1 MARNLRWTMNFESLH
16 GVQCLVK
23 IFDSDGWSGTPTALT
38 PGDNPFSYEEDDDED
53 MTKLIRYKT
62 GTLRVFVGEGE
73 HILDLYPSTFHEHY
87 VEFYY
92 GETLDFIGF
101 IQPQSFEEEWSASA
115 RVSELQVVSPLGL
128 AESINFSVTGPWY
141 KKLGTLLFGNLLPLL
156 HANVNEVV
164 APHPGTQFF
173 TEGLI
178 DSCVMLTEKQNPTS
192 SVLKDHV
199 ESKTLDHLLEGI
211 CALLGCVLHEEPN
224 RLIFARPDYNGQYAV
239 AIKTSIMGSYRVEN
253 LTTTGEDHLTPLEG
267 GEINDEAAISSV
279 MPVSRVKLSDDV
291 DHPNITLPF
300 ANCYRIYTS
309 YDGTIEVVGNYPVG
323 ANGVDY
329 NAEWTSP
336 YLLQAGTYKIDSSNR
351 LINSSGAVITE
362 GVVFAGI
369 FNTQDETPTA
379 KEMVVMVVS
388 GSAHTMKKMMSYVV
402 HSASWAGSKIKVE
415 GVSASNLKDL
425 LNASSMD
432 GTMRMQ
438 IRDYQGQY
446 LKYDSSNDRY
456 YWDTDSSTYIVIDDK
471 VEVGLPIAMPG
482 PFYIDIWVRT
492 GQSFS
497 SSRYYG
503 LKEFNIS
510 VVDDAWHDYVFGKDE
525 GDRYMPSL
533 YNDVDPSFEDADITL
548 NISNNINSPNYV
560 NYLGLT
566 AYDGLKR
573 LIDQKYYTYMRR
585 TQTRIVL
592 PLRGTVD
599 GDKYLPQY
607 FLTGF
612 DYPFRLISRSFN
624 PAEDEH
630 TLTLHGNM
638 YFDEDN
644 ATPT

>member
-1 MARNLRWTMNFESLH
+1 MARNLRWTMQFESLH

-38 PGDNPFSYEEDDDED
+38 PGDEPFSYEEDDDDD

-73 HILDLYPSTFHEHY
+73 NILDLYPSTFKEHY

-92 GETLDFIGF
+92 GDTLDFEGF

-128 AESINFSVTGPWY
+128 AEKINFAVSTPWY
-141 KKLGTLLFGNLLPLL
+141 KKLGTLLFGFVIPQLPG
-156 HANVNEVV
+156 NINEVV

-199 ESKTLDHLLEGI
+199 ESKTLNHLLEGI
-211 CALLGCVLHEEPN
+211 CALLGCVLHEEPG
-224 RLIFARPDYNGQYAV
+224 RLIFARPDYNGKYAV
-239 AIKTSIMGSYRVEN
+239 AIRTSILGSYRVQN
-253 LTTTGEDHLTPLEG
+253 LTTKGNDHLTPLDG
-267 GEINDEAAISSV
+267 GEINDEASISSV
-279 MPVSRVKLSDDV
+279 LPVSRVKLADDL

-300 ANCYRIYTS
+300 ANCYRRDTVPG
-309 YDGTIEVVGNYPVG
+309 GTILVVGNYPVG
-323 ANGVDY
+323 ANGIDY

-336 YLLQAGTYKIDSSNR
+336 YLLHARTFNTDSSNR

-362 GVVFAGI
+362 GVVFAGL
-369 FNTQDETPTA
+369 FNFEDDNPTV
-379 KEMVVMVVS
+379 KEMVVMAMS
-388 GSAHTMKKMMSYVV
+388 GSAGTMKKMMSYVA
-402 HSASWAGSKIKVE
+402 HGASWSGSKIKIE
-415 GVSASNLKDL
+415 GVSANNLKDL

-438 IRDYQGQY
+438 IRNYSGQY
-446 LKYDSSNDRY
+446 LQYDSTYDRY
-456 YWDTDSSTYIVIDDK
+456 YWNTDSSTYIVIDDK
-471 VEVGLPIAMPG
+471 VEIDLPSIDPAPL
-482 PFYIDIWVRT
+482 YIDIWART
-492 GQSFS
+492 PGPTSL
-497 SSRYYG
+497 RYYG
-503 LKEFNIS
+503 IKEFNIS
-510 VVDDAWHDYVFGKDE
+510 VVNDGRYDYMYGKEE
-525 GDRYMPSL
+525 GDIYIPSL
-533 YNDVDPSFEDADITL
+533 YFDVDPSFDDADITL
-548 NISNNINSPNYV
+548 NISNNYNSPNYV
-560 NYLGLT
+560 NYPSLT
-566 AYDGLKR
+566 ASDGLKR
-573 LIDQKYYTYMRR
+573 LIARKYYTYMRR

-599 GDKYLPQY
+599 GDRYLPQY

-612 DYPFRLISRSFN
+612 DYPFRLISRNFN

-630 TLTLHGNM
+630 TLTLHGNK
-638 YFDEDN
+638 YFDENN

>member
-178 DSCVMLTEKQNPTS
+178 DSCVMLTEKQSPRSTR
-192 SVLKDHV
+192 LKDHV
-199 ESKTLDHLLEGI
+199 ESKPLSHLLEGI
-211 CALLGCVLHEEPN
+211 CALLGCVLHEEPG

-239 AIKTSIMGSYRVEN
+239 AIGTSIMGSYRVEN
-253 LTTTGEDHLTPLEG
+253 LTTTGEDQLTPLEG

-300 ANCYRIYTS
+300 ANCFRGEEQFA
-309 YDGTIEVVGNYPVG
+309 GTIDVVGNYPLG
-323 ANGVDY
+323 LNGIDY

-336 YLLQAGTYKIDSSNR
+336 NLLHTGTYSVDSSNR
-351 LINSSGAVITE
+351 LIDSNGSLIRE

-369 FNTQDETPTA
+369 LNLEDENPTA
-379 KEMVVMVVS
+379 KEMVVMALA
-388 GSAHTMKKMMSYVV
+388 GSHTTSKMMSYVA
-402 HSASWAGSKIKVE
+402 HNASWAGSKIKVE

-438 IRDYQGQY
+438 IRDYQGRY
-446 LKYDSSNDRY
+446 LLYDSTNRQY
-456 YWDTDSSTYIVIDDK
+456 YWGTDSTKYIVIDDDIE
-471 VEVGLPIAMPG
+471 VELPNVVPG
-482 PFYIDIWVRT
+482 PLYIDIWVRT
-492 GQSFS
+492 GQSGGLK
-497 SSRYYG
+497 YYG

-510 VVDDAWHDYVFGKDE
+510 VVKDSYLDYVYGKDE
-525 GDRYMPSL
+525 GDRYVPNL
-533 YNDVDPSFEDADITL
+533 YYDVDPSFDEADITL
-548 NISNNINSPNYV
+548 NISNNINSPNYY
-560 NYLGLT
+560 NYQANT
-566 AYDGLKR
+566 YDGLKQ
-573 LIDQKYYTYMRR
+573 LIDHKYYTYMRR

-612 DYPFRLISRSFN
+612 NYPFRLISRSFS

-638 YFDEDN
+638 YFDEN
-644 ATPT
+644 NVTPT

>member
-1 MARNLRWTMNFESLH
+1 MNFESLH

-38 PGDNPFSYEEDDDED
+38 PGDNPFSYEEEDDED

-92 GETLDFIGF
+92 GNVLDFIGF

-128 AESINFSVTGPWY
+128 AESINFPVSGPWY
-141 KKLGTLLFGNLLPLL
+141 KKLGTLLFGNVLPLL

-178 DSCVMLTEKQNPTS
+178 DSCVMLTEKQKPTS

-211 CALLGCVLHEEPN
+211 CALFGCVLHEEPN
-224 RLIFARPDYNGQYAV
+224 RLIFARPDYNGKYAV
-239 AIKTSIMGSYRVEN
+239 AIQTSTTGSYRVQN
-253 LTTTGEDHLTPLEG
+253 LTTKGNDHLTPLDG
-267 GEINDEAAISSV
+267 GDINDEAAISSV
-279 MPVSRVKLSDDV
+279 LPVSRVKLSDDL

-300 ANCYRIYTS
+300 ANCYREYAVA
-309 YDGTIEVVGNYPVG
+309 YGTIDVVGNYPVG
-323 ANGVDY
+323 ANGIDY

-336 YLLQAGTYKIDSSNR
+336 YLLHAGTYKVNAANLLTDKNAHV
-351 LINSSGAVITE
+351 LTE
-362 GVVFAGI
+362 GVVFAGL
-369 FNTQDETPTA
+369 FNSEDDTPTA

-388 GSAHTMKKMMSYVV
+388 GGAYTMKKMMSFVA
-402 HSASWAGSKIKVE
+402 HNASWTGSKMKVE
-415 GVSASNLKDL
+415 GVTANNLKDL
-425 LNASSMD
+425 LSASSMD
-432 GTMRMQ
+432 GTMWMQ
-438 IRDYQGQY
+438 IRDYSGQY
-446 LKYDSSNDRY
+446 LQYDSTYDRY
-456 YWDTDSSTYIVIDDK
+456 YWGTDSTKYIVIDDK
-471 VEVGLPIAMPG
+471 VEIEMPG
-482 PFYIDIWVRT
+482 VTPGPLYIDIWVRT
-492 GQSFS
+492 GQSSS

-510 VVDDAWHDYVFGKDE
+510 VVNSAWYDYIYGKQE
-525 GDRYMPSL
+525 SDRYMPSL
-533 YNDVDPSFEDADITL
+533 YYAVDPSFEDADITL
-548 NISNNINSPNYV
+548 NISNYYGSLNYV
-560 NYLGLT
+560 NYPGLT
-566 AYDGLKR
+566 ASDGLKR
-573 LIDQKYYTYMRR
+573 MIERTYYTYMRR

-612 DYPFRLISRSFN
+612 DYPFRLISRSFS

-644 ATPT
+644 VTPT

>member
-1 MARNLRWTMNFESLH
+1 MARQLRWTMAFESLH

-38 PGDNPFSYEEDDDED
+38 PGDEPFSYEEDDDDD

-73 HILDLYPSTFHEHY
+73 HILDLYPSTFKEHY

-101 IQPQSFEEEWSASA
+101 IQPQSFEEEWSASV

-128 AESINFSVTGPWY
+128 AKSINFSVTGPWY
-141 KKLGTLLFGNLLPLL
+141 KKLGTLLFGNVLPLL
-156 HANVNEVV
+156 QANVTEVV
-164 APHPGTQFF
+164 APHPGEQFF

-178 DSCVMLTEKQNPTS
+178 DSCVMFTEKQNPQSTR
-192 SVLKDHV
+192 LKDHV

-211 CALLGCVLHEEPN
+211 CALLGCVLHEEPG
-224 RLIFARPDYNGQYAV
+224 RLIFARPDYNGKYAV
-239 AIKTSIMGSYRVEN
+239 AIRTSILGSYRVED
-253 LTTTGEDHLTPLEG
+253 LTTKGNDHMTPLDD
-267 GEINDEAAISSV
+267 GEINDEASISSV
-279 MPVSRVKLSDDV
+279 LPVSRVKLSDDI

-300 ANCYRIYTS
+300 ANCVRVDSATA
-309 YDGTIEVVGNYPVG
+309 GTIEVVGNYPVG
-323 ANGVDY
+323 LNGIDY

-336 YLLQAGTYKIDSSNR
+336 NLLHAWEYSVDSSNR
-351 LINSSGAVITE
+351 LINSSGSTITK

-369 FNTQDETPTA
+369 LNLKDETPTA
-379 KEMVVMVVS
+379 KEMVVMALA
-388 GSAHTMKKMMSYVV
+388 GSWTTEKMFSYVA
-402 HSASWAGSKIKVE
+402 HCASWAGSKIKVE

-438 IRDYQGQY
+438 IRDYQGRY
-446 LKYDSSNDRY
+446 LLYDSTNKQY
-456 YWDTDSSTYIVIDDK
+456 YWGTDSSKYFGIDDDI
-471 VEVGLPIAMPG
+471 EIELPNVVPG
-482 PFYIDIWVRT
+482 PLYVDIWVRT
-492 GQSFS
+492 GS
-497 SSRYYG
+497 SGGIKYYG

-510 VVDDAWHDYVFGKDE
+510 VVNDGWYNYMFGKEE
-525 GDRYMPSL
+525 GDRYVPDL
-533 YNDVDPSFEDADITL
+533 YYDVDPSFDDADITL
-548 NISNNINSPNYV
+548 NLSNNVNSPNYV
-560 NYLGLT
+560 NYLGPT
-566 AYDGLKR
+566 AYELTK
-573 LIDQKYYTYMRR
+573 LIAQKYYTYMRR

-592 PLRGTVD
+592 PLRGSVD

>member
-1 MARNLRWTMNFESLH
+1 MARNLRWTMQFESLH

-62 GTLRVFVGEGE
+62 GTLRVFVGEDE
-73 HILDLYPSTFHEHY
+73 NILDLYPSTFHEHY

-92 GETLDFIGF
+92 GNVLDFIGF
-101 IQPQSFEEEWSASA
+101 IQPQSFEEEWSAAA

-128 AESINFSVTGPWY
+128 AESINFPVSGPWY
-141 KKLGTLLFGNLLPLL
+141 KKLGTLLFGNVLPLL
-156 HANVNEVV
+156 QANVTEVV
-164 APHPGTQFF
+164 APHPGEQFF

-178 DSCVMLTEKQNPTS
+178 DSCVMLTEKQSPHS

-211 CALLGCVLHEEPN
+211 CALLGCVLHEEPG
-224 RLIFARPDYNGQYAV
+224 RLIFARPDYNGKYAV
-239 AIKTSIMGSYRVEN
+239 AIKTSILGSYRVED
-253 LTTTGEDHLTPLEG
+253 LTTKGNDHLTPLNS

-279 MPVSRVKLSDDV
+279 MPVSRVKLADDL

-300 ANCYRIYTS
+300 ANCFRSYTS
-309 YDGTIEVVGNYPVG
+309 FTGTIDVVGNYPVG
-323 ANGVDY
+323 ANGIDY

-336 YLLQAGTYKIDSSNR
+336 YLLQAATYSVNSANR
-351 LINSSGAVITE
+351 LINSNGNLITE

-369 FNTQDETPTA
+369 FNMEDETPTA
-379 KEMVVMVVS
+379 KEMVVMVVT
-388 GSAHTMKKMMSYVV
+388 GLAHTMKKMMSYVA
-402 HSASWAGSKIKVE
+402 HNASWSGSKIKIE
-415 GVSASNLKDL
+415 GVSANNLKDL

-438 IRDYQGQY
+438 IRDYQGRY
-446 LKYDSSNDRY
+446 LQYDSSDDSY
-456 YWDTDSSTYIVIDDK
+456 YWGTDSSTYIVIDDK
-471 VEVGLPIAMPG
+471 VEITLPGVAPG
-482 PFYIDIWVRT
+482 PLYIDIWVRT
-492 GQSFS
+492 GQSS
-497 SSRYYG
+497 SSYRYYG

-510 VVDDAWHDYVFGKDE
+510 VVNSAWHDYVFGKDE

-533 YNDVDPSFEDADITL
+533 YYSVDPSFEDADITL
-548 NISNNINSPNYV
+548 NISNNYNSPNYV

-644 ATPT
+644 VTPT

>member
-1 MARNLRWTMNFESLH
+1 MQFESLH
-16 GVQCLVK
+16 GVQCQVK
-23 IFDSDGWSGTPTALT
+23 IYDSDGWSGTPTALT
-38 PGDNPFSYEEDDDED
+38 PGDNPFSYEDDDDED

-62 GTLRVFVGEGE
+62 GTLRVFVDTNQN
-73 HILDLYPSTFHEHY
+73 ILDLYPSTFHEHY

-128 AESINFSVTGPWY
+128 AKSINFPISGPWY
-141 KKLGTLLFGNLLPLL
+141 KKLGTLLFGNILPLL
-156 HANVNEVV
+156 QANVTEVV

-178 DSCVMLTEKQNPTS
+178 DSCVMLTEKQSPRSTQ
-192 SVLKDHV
+192 LKDHV

-211 CALLGCVLHEEPN
+211 CALLGCVLHEEPG

-253 LTTTGEDHLTPLEG
+253 LTTTGEDQLTPLDS

-279 MPVSRVKLSDDV
+279 LPVSRVKLSDDI

-300 ANCYRIYTS
+300 ANCFRGGTQTA
-309 YDGTIEVVGNYPVG
+309 GTILVVGNYPVG
-323 ANGVDY
+323 ANGIDY

-336 YLLQAGTYKIDSSNR
+336 YLLQAGAYSVDSSNR
-351 LINSSGAVITE
+351 LRDSNGNLITE
-362 GVVFAGI
+362 GVVFAGF
-369 FNTQDETPTA
+369 FNLEDENPTA
-379 KEMVVMVVS
+379 KEMVVMVIS
-388 GSAHTMKKMMSYVV
+388 GSYTMKKMMSYVA
-402 HSASWAGSKIKVE
+402 HNASWSGSKMKVE
-415 GVSASNLKDL
+415 GVTAGNLKDL
-425 LNASSMD
+425 LTASSMD

-438 IRDYQGQY
+438 IRNYAGQY
-446 LKYDSSNDRY
+446 LQYDSTYDNY
-456 YWDTDSSTYIVIDDK
+456 YWDTDSSTYIKIDDK
-471 VEVGLPIAMPG
+471 VEIELPGVEPG
-482 PFYIDIWVRT
+482 PLYIDIWART
-492 GQSFS
+492 GAS
-497 SSRYYG
+497 SGTRYCG
-503 LKEFNIS
+503 LKEFSIS
-510 VVDDAWHDYVFGKDE
+510 VVNNSEWEYVFGKEE
-525 GDRYMPSL
+525 GDIYMPSL

-548 NISNNINSPNYV
+548 NISNNRNSPNYV
-560 NYLGLT
+560 NYPGLT

-573 LIDQKYYTYMRR
+573 LIVQKYYTYMRR
-585 TQTRIVL
+585 TQTRTIL
-592 PLRGTVD
+592 PLRGSVD

-624 PAEDEH
+624 PAEDEN

-638 YFDEDN
+638 YFDENN
-644 ATPT
+644 ATPI

>member
-1 MARNLRWTMNFESLH
+1 MARQLRWTMAFESLH

-38 PGDNPFSYEEDDDED
+38 PGDEPFSYEEDDDDD

-73 HILDLYPSTFHEHY
+73 HILDLYPSTFKEHY

-101 IQPQSFEEEWSASA
+101 IQPQSFEEEWSASV

-128 AESINFSVTGPWY
+128 AKSINFSVTGPWY
-141 KKLGTLLFGNLLPLL
+141 KKLGTLLFGNVLPLL
-156 HANVNEVV
+156 QANVTEVV
-164 APHPGTQFF
+164 APHPGEQFF

-178 DSCVMLTEKQNPTS
+178 DSCVMFTEKQNPQSTR
-192 SVLKDHV
+192 LKDHV

-211 CALLGCVLHEEPN
+211 CALLGCVLHEEPG
-224 RLIFARPDYNGQYAV
+224 RLIFARPDYNGKYAV
-239 AIKTSIMGSYRVEN
+239 AIRTSILGSYRVED
-253 LTTTGEDHLTPLEG
+253 LTTKGNDHMTPLDD
-267 GEINDEAAISSV
+267 GEINDEASISSV
-279 MPVSRVKLSDDV
+279 LPVSRVKLSDDI

-300 ANCYRIYTS
+300 ANCVRVDSATA
-309 YDGTIEVVGNYPVG
+309 GTIEVVGNYPVG
-323 ANGVDY
+323 LNGIDY

-336 YLLQAGTYKIDSSNR
+336 NLLHAWEYSVDSSNR
-351 LINSSGAVITE
+351 LINSSGSTITK

-369 FNTQDETPTA
+369 LNLKDETPTA
-379 KEMVVMVVS
+379 KEMVVMALA
-388 GSAHTMKKMMSYVV
+388 GSWTTEKMFSYVA
-402 HSASWAGSKIKVE
+402 HCASWAGSKIKVE

-438 IRDYQGQY
+438 IRDYQGRY
-446 LKYDSSNDRY
+446 LLYDSTNKQY
-456 YWDTDSSTYIVIDDK
+456 YWGTDSSKYFGIDDDI
-471 VEVGLPIAMPG
+471 EIELPNVVPG
-482 PFYIDIWVRT
+482 PLYVDIWVRT
-492 GQSFS
+492 GS
-497 SSRYYG
+497 SGGIKYYG

-510 VVDDAWHDYVFGKDE
+510 VVNDGWYNYMFGKEE
-525 GDRYMPSL
+525 GDRYVPDL
-533 YNDVDPSFEDADITL
+533 YYDVDPSFDDADITL
-548 NISNNINSPNYV
+548 NLSNNLNSPNYV
-560 NYLGLT
+560 NYLGPT
-566 AYDGLKR
+566 AYELTK
-573 LIDQKYYTYMRR
+573 LIAQKYYTYMRR

-592 PLRGTVD
+592 PLRGSVD

>member
-1 MARNLRWTMNFESLH
+1 MNFESLH

-101 IQPQSFEEEWSASA
+101 IQPQSFEEEWSAAA

-178 DSCVMLTEKQNPTS
+178 DSCVMLKEKQSPRSTR
-192 SVLKDHV
+192 LKDHV
-199 ESKTLDHLLEGI
+199 ESETLDHLLEGI

-239 AIKTSIMGSYRVEN
+239 AIGTSIMGSYRVEN

-300 ANCYRIYTS
+300 ANCFRGGEQFA
-309 YDGTIEVVGNYPVG
+309 GTIEVVGNYPIG
-323 ANGVDY
+323 LNGIDY

-336 YLLQAGTYKIDSSNR
+336 HLLHAGAYSVDSSNR
-351 LINSSGAVITE
+351 LINNSGSLIRE
-362 GVVFAGI
+362 GVVFAGL
-369 FNTQDETPTA
+369 FNLEDETPTA
-379 KEMVVMVVS
+379 KEMVVMALT
-388 GSAHTMKKMMSYVV
+388 GSHTTSKMMSYVA
-402 HSASWAGSKIKVE
+402 HNASWAGSKLKVE

-432 GTMRMQ
+432 GMMLMQ
-438 IRDYQGQY
+438 IRDYQGRY
-446 LKYDSSNDRY
+446 LLYDSTNRQY
-456 YWDTDSSTYIVIDDK
+456 YWGTDSTKYIAIDDDIEIQLPS
-471 VEVGLPIAMPG
+471 VEPG
-482 PFYIDIWVRT
+482 PLYIDIWVRT
-492 GQSFS
+492 GQSGGLK
-497 SSRYYG
+497 YYG

-510 VVDDAWHDYVFGKDE
+510 VVNDGWYDYVYGKEE
-525 GDRYMPSL
+525 GDSYIPSL
-533 YNDVDPSFEDADITL
+533 YYDVDPSFEDADITL
-548 NISNNINSPNYV
+548 NLSNNLNSPNYV

-566 AYDGLKR
+566 AYDGLKK
-573 LIDQKYYTYMRR
+573 LIAQKYYTYMRR

-612 DYPFRLISRSFN
+612 DYPFRLISRSFS

-644 ATPT
+644 VTPT